1 MAGMTVIGLT
11 TSLPPEKLKRADLI
25 ARNYDDI
32 RQLLI

>member
-25 ARNYDDI
+25 AHNYDDV
-32 RQLLI
+32 RKLLL